1 MRVNSIMPK
10 ISVSYANNDSQY
22 NPVASFKHQELRNLP
37 VGFYNDYNIRPAEGI
52 SVITFTGNTEKNMNQ
67 IASLCFENKGTGLAE
82 DSQGG
87 MGVVTMEGPS
97 SLNKHERMDVRSFIP
112 FHEYDNPNGGY
123 KFLITKHVQ
132 LVDGRLPDEI
142 EAKWFR
148 SAAPGVTLEQFAASN
163 HLSPA
168 DVQYVI
174 QSEPNSKGPN
184 GKSKYV
190 LIEPTSVKGSFERMD
205 DFDIGKTKTVN
216 YELFRFADDNPPYVK
231 LDKNNYW
238 VFTQDFAKVPKP
250 YTYGP
255 EGQGGMTAEI
265 INSDYSRAVKE
276 SLKQMNTEEFNYFN
290 PASIWGHDR
299 PVAWFYSHIA
309 EDGHFAGTI
318 SHHTLHNPRRVYQG
332 FTYNPFEFARAIFST
347 EDVRQLAQSP
357 NYDILQSLSSRG
369 WDNLTDAERE
379 FARKEF
385 EPFIGVFKDYFG
397 SYNIT
402 KIPVVAKIVN
412 PDNISVGTV
421 SPAFEEQMR
430 DPNMDVAP
438 GLGEDFKIIKMTS
451 PLNGST
457 PANLEIGNN
466 TSDFGRG
473 NNTLSL
479 YREGFTPLIYDGK
492 NIEEIIANREKN
504 AIWLT
509 NILKNAEEKGA
520 EEVNR
525 VFFNDM
531 QIEQGR
537 SVFGSI
543 SNFKRG
549 DMLVT
554 GWGRP
559 DPQKGF
565 PISVKGVLKFFKRKD
580 VPEDIKKRVHFQF
593 GWGDLPFD
601 KNSRDWKLIDKT
613 FKEIMSLEG
622 GKYARNF
629 QMCDGRY
636 PNKLVA
642 CATHTLFTSRD
653 EICGITPFE
662 SMSAGVPYG
671 TTAAGGPKGY
681 TDSSIGWKT
690 VTAPEM
696 NPEFDN
702 LSWNTPEDV
711 IDDARVNRASDEVA
725 DMLKNMS
732 EEYFNDKPSYI
743 EKCKNCIE
751 RKTDWH
757 NNGLLNGGKSAN
769 RMYIED
775 IWRITEGW
783 GGRDKTPMRRLMGQ
797 SIEAI
802 KAAAENAPETVSE
815 AAEQLA
821 SEAQKAGS
829 RWTKVVIGTG
839 VALATV
845 GGISYGLLRSGKS
858 AANAATN
865 AVNSNAAQKL
875 NQVA

>member
-1 MRVNSIMPK
+1 MRINSIMPG
-10 ISVSYANNDSQY
+10 INVSYNNDLQY
-22 NPVASFKHQELRNLP
+22 NPAASFKHQVLRDLP
-37 VGFYNDYNIRPAEGI
+37 IGFYNDYNIKPAQGI
-52 SVITFTGNTEKNMNQ
+52 SVITFTGDTTKNMSQ

-87 MGVVTMEGPS
+87 MGVVTMEGPAS
-97 SLNKHERMDVRSFIP
+97 MNKHEGMDSRSFIP
-112 FHEYDNPNGGY
+112 FHEYNNPKGGY
-123 KFLITKHVQ
+123 RFIQTKNIE
-132 LVDGRLPDEI
+132 LVDGRLPQEI
-142 EAKWFR
+142 EAKYFI
-148 SAAPGVTLEQFAASN
+148 SANPGQSREDLARALRIEPED
-163 HLSPA
+163 LR
-168 DVQYVI
+168 YVI
-174 QSEPNSKGPN
+174 QSEPSSKGPN

-190 LIEPTSVKGSFERMD
+190 LIEPTSVKGSFEKMD
-205 DFDIGKTKTVN
+205 DIDIGNTKQVN
-216 YELFRFADDNPPYVK
+216 YELFRFADDNPSYVK

-238 VFTQDFAKVPKP
+238 IFTQDFAKVPKP

-255 EGQGGMTAEI
+255 EGQGGMAAEI

-309 EDGHFAGTI
+309 GDSDFAGTI

-332 FTYNPFEFARAIFST
+332 FTFNPFEFARAIFSV
-347 EDVRQLAQSP
+347 EDVKRLAESQ
-357 NYDILQSLSSRG
+357 NYDILQTLNARG
-369 WDNLTDAERE
+369 WNNLTDAERN
-379 FARKEF
+379 FVRREF
-385 EPFIGVFKDYFG
+385 EPYIGVFKDYFG

-402 KIPVVAKIVN
+402 KIPIVAKIVN

-438 GLGEDFKIIKMTS
+438 GLGEDFKTIKMTS

-457 PANLEIGNN
+457 PANLGIGNN

-509 NILKNAEEKGA
+509 DILKNAETKGA

-543 SNFKRG
+543 SNFKKG

-565 PISVKGVLKFFKRKD
+565 PISVKGVLKFFKRTD
-580 VPEDIKKRVHFQF
+580 IPEEMKMRVHFQF

-601 KNSRDWKLIDKT
+601 KNSRDWKLVNET
-613 FKEIMSLEG
+613 FNEIMSLEN

-702 LSWNTPEDV
+702 LTWDTPADV
-711 IDDARVNRASDEVA
+711 IDDARVNRSSDEVS

-732 EEYFNDKPSYI
+732 EEYFNDKPSYV

-757 NNGLLNGGKSAN
+757 NNSELNGGKSAN
-769 RMYIED
+769 KMYIED
-775 IWRITEGW
+775 IWKISEGW
-783 GGRDKTPMRRLMGQ
+783 DGRDKSSMRRLVGQ
-797 SIEAI
+797 TEETLRELV
-802 KAAAENAPETVSE
+802 KKAPET
-815 AAEQLA
+815 AATVMENIA
-821 SEAQKAGS
+821 SEAQKAGTK
-829 RWTKVVIGTG
+829 WTKVAIGAG
-839 VALATV
+839 VAIAAI
-845 GGISYGLLRSGKS
+845 GCGSYAYLKQAKT
-858 AANAATN
+858 AANA
-865 AVNSNAAQKL
+865 VSVKKL
-875 NQVA
+875 NHVA